1 MPFSSALRMAAWFER
16 KPWLDCIDA
25 IGGCRKDRKTFCLA
39 RRRCTRPD
47 VAGSVCSAASDCQY
61 EPSGYQPHVSF
72 HRGSRLQLRGRVM
85 YRRSPIDKA
94 VASSEALEAAKRVR
108 VGNPR
113 YSRFGNLYSLSG
125 VVHRL
130 NRSPRICSAIQTVNN
145 AVAMPNPNFSFQ
157 EKSPQCNFGLGSGTN
172 EKPARSTSIAQ
183 SFDRSRNPNADT
195 HSQVPTS
202 TVSPYTACAPR
213 SNRA

>member
-1 MPFSSALRMAAWFER
+1 MTRVNSSGFDNLKVSGCQTNSSRIRHGGRIRAPPLR
-16 KPWLDCIDA
+16 
-25 IGGCRKDRKTFCLA
+25 
-39 RRRCTRPD
+39 
-47 VAGSVCSAASDCQY
+47 SADFQ
-61 EPSGYQPHVSF
+61 
-72 HRGSRLQLRGRVM
+72 SRLYRGF
-85 YRRSPIDKA
+85 P
-94 VASSEALEAAKRVR
+94 
-108 VGNPR
+108 NPR
-113 YSRFGNLYSLSG
+113 TGNSSSGVGVLLRCRFGNRRYGRFGNLYSLSG